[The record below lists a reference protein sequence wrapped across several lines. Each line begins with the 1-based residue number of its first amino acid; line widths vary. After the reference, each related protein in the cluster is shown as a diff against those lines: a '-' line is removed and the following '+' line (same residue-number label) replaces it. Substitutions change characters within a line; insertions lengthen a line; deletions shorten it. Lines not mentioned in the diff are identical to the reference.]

1 MSIILFIIILAV
13 LVLSH
18 EFGHFIFAR
27 LNKVKVE
34 EFGFGFPP
42 RLLSVK
48 KGETLYSINALPLG
62 GFVKIYGEEGQE
74 LENKRSFAN
83 KPLHIRASILIAGVF
98 FNLLLAWPVL
108 TTGYLVGAPVSVENN
123 DISGGTLSNK
133 GVMIIQVQ
141 ENTPAE
147 TAGLKSGDYLL
158 RLSRDDEIFDVSNVK
173 SVQNFIA
180 KNAGNEI
187 EIEYLRAGQKFS
199 VKAIPSVKPEQGKGN
214 LGIAMDYVGTIKLP
228 FYRAVWEGLKT
239 TISLIGAVGKAFF
252 SFFVDIFTKREGL
265 AQVGGPVRIFG
276 IVADASQSG
285 FVFILQLIAL
295 LSINLALI
303 NIIPFPAL
311 DGGRL
316 LFLLIEFIKGKPIS
330 QKTSTITNNI
340 GFTILIF
347 LMLLITYRDILRLF

>member
-1 MSIILFIIILAV
+1 MSIILFIIILAI

-18 EFGHFIFAR
+18 ELGHFIFAR

-42 RLLSVK
+42 RLLGVK
-48 KGETLYSINALPLG
+48 RGETLYSINALPLG
-62 GFVKIYGEEGQE
+62 GFVKIYGEEGQD

-83 KPLHIRASILIAGVF
+83 KPLHIRASILIAGVL
-98 FNLLLAWPVL
+98 FNLLLAWPAL
-108 TTGYLVGAPVSVENN
+108 TTGYLVGAPVSMENN

-147 TAGLKSGDYLL
+147 SAGLKTGDYIL
-158 RLSRDDEIFDVSNVK
+158 RLSNNKTLGITDLK
-173 SVQNFIA
+173 SVQDFIA
-180 KNAGNEI
+180 ENAGNEI
-187 EIEYLRAGQKFS
+187 KIDYSRGGKEFS
-199 VKAIPSVKPEQGKGN
+199 IKATPLKNPEAGKGS
-214 LGIAMDYVGTIKLP
+214 LGIAMDYVGLIKLP
-228 FYRAVWEGLKT
+228 FFKAVWEGLKT

-252 SFFVDIFTKREGL
+252 YFFVDIFTKKEGL
-265 AQVGGPVRIFG
+265 AQIGGPVRIFG
-276 IVADASQSG
+276 IVADAGQSG

-316 LFLLIEFIKGKPIS
+316 LFLAIEFFKGKPIS
-330 QKTSTITNNI
+330 RKTSTIANNI